1 MMQEQTSNSRRGS
14 RQRGQTG
21 WFGSSGSST
30 RGSRVRDHKTSGV
43 YAEARARTETRGQ
56 IQGSSCCRPSS
67 VYCSDFISQLKSE
80 QELKKSK
87 SITYIYL
94 HMIVTVAPA

>member
-1 MMQEQTSNSRRGS
+1 MAGGVLGREARLDGSGAAGAAREAAESGTTRRVVS
-14 RQRGQTG
+14 ML
-21 WFGSSGSST
+21 
-30 RGSRVRDHKTSGV
+30 K
-43 YAEARARTETRGQ
+43 ARARTETRGQ
-56 IQGSSCCRPSS
+56 IQGSSCCSPSS